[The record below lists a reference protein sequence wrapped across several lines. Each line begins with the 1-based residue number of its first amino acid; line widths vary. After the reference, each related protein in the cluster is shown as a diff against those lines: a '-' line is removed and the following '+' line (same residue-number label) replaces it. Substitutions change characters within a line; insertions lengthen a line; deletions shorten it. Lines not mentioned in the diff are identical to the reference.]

1 MEENEIIKSKIRLI
15 RGEQVMLDSDLAE
28 LYGVETKNLK
38 RQVRRNA
45 IRFPEDFMF
54 ELTPTEFSLLRCQNG
69 TSKERGGNQYLP
81 FAFTASGIAM
91 LSSVLTSETAALAN
105 IRIMRAFVAMR
116 KQISELSAQQIQIE
130 RLEMKVDRLNDY
142 VESIL
147 HDQNEI
153 NEEIAMQIELIN
165 ESIAQLNA
173 SHESDK
179 ARPKI
184 GFVTSAQRAPNPVL
198 PLEIPRR
205 EGQ

>member
-1 MEENEIIKSKIRLI
+1 MEENDIIKSKIHVI
-15 RGEQVMLDSDLAE
+15 RGEQVLLDSDLAQ

-54 ELTPTEFSLLRCQNG
+54 ELTAEEYTSLRCQNG
-69 TSKERGGNQYLP
+69 TLKTGRGEHSKYAV

-116 KQISELSAQQIQIE
+116 KQLHDLSAQQMQLE

-142 VESIL
+142 VEAIL

-153 NEEIAMQIELIN
+153 NEDTALQIELIN

-173 SHESDK
+173 CQERDK
-179 ARPKI
+179 ARPRI
-184 GFVTSAQRAPNPVL
+184 GFITSA
-198 PLEIPRR
+198 PRTSDS
-205 EGQ
+205 EP

>member
-1 MEENEIIKSKIRLI
+1 MEDNDIIKSKIHLI

-28 LYGVETKNLK
+28 LYGVLTKRLNE
-38 RQVRRNA
+38 QVRRNQD
-45 IRFPEDFMF
+45 RFPEDFMF
-54 ELTPTEFSLLRCQNG
+54 QLTTEEYANLRSQNA
-69 TSKERGGNQYLP
+69 TSSWGGRRNPPLV
-81 FAFTASGIAM
+81 FTSMGISM
-91 LSSVLTSETAALAN
+91 LSSVLTSDVAIQAN

-153 NEEIAMQIELIN
+153 NEETAMQIELIN

-173 SHESDK
+173 GHETDK

-184 GFVTSAQRAPNPVL
+184 GFVTNRQNGSPAAVD
-198 PLEIPRR
+198 
-205 EGQ
+205 

>member
-1 MEENEIIKSKIRLI
+1 MEENDIIKSKIHLI
-15 RGEQVMLDSDLAE
+15 RGEQVMLDSDLAD

-54 ELTPTEFSLLRCQNG
+54 ELTPEEFSVLRRQNG

-105 IRIMRAFVAMR
+105 IRIMRAFVTMR

-147 HDQNEI
+147 RDQNEI
-153 NEEIAMQIELIN
+153 NEETAMQIELIN

-173 SHESDK
+173 SKETDK
-179 ARPKI
+179 TRPKI
-184 GFVTSAQRAPNPVL
+184 GFVTNVESAPHSKPD
-198 PLEIPRR
+198 E
-205 EGQ
+205 

>member
-1 MEENEIIKSKIRLI
+1 MEENDIIKSRIHLI

-28 LYGVETKNLK
+28 LYGVPTKNLK

-54 ELTPTEFSLLRCQNG
+54 ELTQEEFSLLRCQNG
-69 TSKERGGNQYLP
+69 ASKERGGNQYLP

-91 LSSVLTSETAALAN
+91 LSSVLTSETAAMAN

-116 KQISELSAQQIQIE
+116 KQVSELSAQQNQIDK
-130 RLEMKVDRLNDY
+130 LEMKVDRLNDY

-153 NEEIAMQIELIN
+153 NEETAMQIELIN

-173 SHESDK
+173 SHQTDK

-184 GFVTSAQRAPNPVL
+184 GFVTSAQHTPK
-198 PLEIPRR
+198 
-205 EGQ
+205 

>member
-1 MEENEIIKSKIRLI
+1 MEDNDLIRSKIHLI
-15 RGEQVMLDSDLAE
+15 RGEQVMLDSDLAD

-45 IRFPEDFMF
+45 LRFPEDFMF
-54 ELTPTEFSLLRCQNG
+54 ELTPEEFSLLRCHFG

-153 NEEIAMQIELIN
+153 NEETAMQIELIN

-173 SHESDK
+173 SQETDK
-179 ARPKI
+179 ARPRI
-184 GFVTSAQRAPNPVL
+184 GFVTNAQRASDK
-198 PLEIPRR
+198 
-205 EGQ
+205 G

>member
-1 MEENEIIKSKIRLI
+1 MEENDIIKSKIHLI

-28 LYGVETKNLK
+28 LYGVETRNLK

-54 ELTPTEFSLLRCQNG
+54 ELTPEEYKSLRCQNG
-69 TSKERGGNQYLP
+69 TLKTGRGQHSKFVV

-91 LSSVLTSETAALAN
+91 LSSVLTSETAAMAN

-116 KQISELSAQQIQIE
+116 KQISELSAQQMQVE

-142 VESIL
+142 IESIL

-153 NEEIAMQIELIN
+153 NEETAMQIELIN
-165 ESIAQLNA
+165 ESIARLNA
-173 SHESDK
+173 SQETDK
-179 ARPKI
+179 TRPKI
-184 GFVTSAQRAPNPVL
+184 GFVTSSQHSSD
-198 PLEIPRR
+198 
-205 EGQ
+205 EGN

>member
-1 MEENEIIKSKIRLI
+1 MEENDIIKSRIHLI

-28 LYGVETKNLK
+28 LYGVPTKNLK

-54 ELTPTEFSLLRCQNG
+54 ELTQEEFSLLRCQNG
-69 TSKERGGNQYLP
+69 ASKERGGNQYLP

-91 LSSVLTSETAALAN
+91 LSSVLTSETAAMAN

-116 KQISELSAQQIQIE
+116 KQVSELSAQQNQIDK
-130 RLEMKVDRLNDY
+130 LEMKVDRLNDY

-153 NEEIAMQIELIN
+153 NEETAMQIELIN

-173 SHESDK
+173 SHQTDK

-184 GFVTSAQRAPNPVL
+184 GFVTSAQHTSK
-198 PLEIPRR
+198 
-205 EGQ
+205 

>member
-1 MEENEIIKSKIRLI
+1 MEENDIIKSKIHLI

-28 LYGVETKNLK
+28 LYGVETRRLNE
-38 RQVRRNA
+38 QVRRNLN
-45 IRFPEDFMF
+45 RFPEDFMF
-54 ELTPTEFSLLRCQNG
+54 QLTTKEYANLMSQNATSSWGGRRKMPMVFTSL
-69 TSKERGGNQYLP
+69 
-81 FAFTASGIAM
+81 GISM
-91 LSSVLTSETAALAN
+91 LSSVLTSDVAIQAN
-105 IRIMRAFVAMR
+105 IRIMRAFVTMR

-153 NEEIAMQIELIN
+153 NEETALQIELIN

-173 SHESDK
+173 LQETDK

-184 GFVTSAQRAPNPVL
+184 GFITNYESTPQSKTDK
-198 PLEIPRR
+198 
-205 EGQ
+205 